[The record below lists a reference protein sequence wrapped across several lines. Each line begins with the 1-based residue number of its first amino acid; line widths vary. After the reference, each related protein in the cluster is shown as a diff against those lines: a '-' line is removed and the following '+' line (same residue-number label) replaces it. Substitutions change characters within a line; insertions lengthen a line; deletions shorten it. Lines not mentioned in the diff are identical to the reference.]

1 MLFIILLILIILL
14 IIFFYNRYEHY
25 NNLKNVIIIQKS
37 SMHTEVIPGLLEA
50 LKFKAN
56 IDVLNQPNN
65 WSNWINYYY
74 NFYQYK
80 FNFVSENQIK
90 RKKYDVCIFVTAR
103 ESDLADRILSQDCK
117 IIRILHYGD
126 ESKELNT
133 KKKFQYR
140 NIALCPFLN
149 VSWELPVYKI
159 PLKNNINSLRWM
171 NKKIISVGFQKVMQ
185 NEKDP
190 ESFCKSVISLGNNWK
205 SIILARDNY
214 LDNILNKYNIR
225 IYHSLPTNELCS
237 IVNTCSYLCT
247 ACSKNSVYRY
257 DRLCGTIVIA
267 ISFCIPL
274 IIDYELANLYKIPSE
289 ACILYDINTF
299 NLEKIHNQTL
309 QSYIKMS
316 NAMKKYRDTIFHSQ
330 IKKWRLLQ

>member
-1 MLFIILLILIILL
+1 
-14 IIFFYNRYEHY
+14 
-25 NNLKNVIIIQKS
+25 
-37 SMHTEVIPGLLEA
+37 
-50 LKFKAN
+50 
-56 IDVLNQPNN
+56 
-65 WSNWINYYY
+65 
-74 NFYQYK
+74 
-80 FNFVSENQIK
+80 
-90 RKKYDVCIFVTAR
+90 
-103 ESDLADRILSQDCK
+103 
-117 IIRILHYGD
+117 
-126 ESKELNT
+126 
-133 KKKFQYR
+133 
-140 NIALCPFLN
+140 
-149 VSWELPVYKI
+149 
-159 PLKNNINSLRWM
+159 M